1 MKTAY
6 QPRTKSQLAARLA
19 ADIPTGAYVNLG
31 IGMPTLVANH
41 IPVGRE
47 IVLQSEN
54 GILGMGPAPADGLED
69 YDLVNAGK
77 QPITLLL
84 GGAFFHQADSFAMMR
99 GGHLDIAVLG
109 AFQVS
114 AQGDLANWSTGDSRA
129 IPAVGGAMDL
139 AIGAKAAWVMMDL
152 LNKDGQSKVVHRC
165 TYPLTAVRCVKR
177 IYTDLAT
184 LECSPHGLR
193 LIDTVDGLSR
203 AELERLINLPIAET
217 NAQ

>member
-1 MKTAY
+1 MAY
-6 QPRTKSQLAARLA
+6 QARSKAQLAARLA
-19 ADIPTGAYVNLG
+19 QDIPEGAYVNLG

-41 IPVGRE
+41 IPAGRE
-47 IVLQSEN
+47 VILQSEN
-54 GILGMGPAPADGLED
+54 GILGMGPAPAQGLED

-77 QPITLLL
+77 QPITLLP

-114 AQGDLANWSTGDSRA
+114 ATGDLANWSTGDPQA
-129 IPAVGGAMDL
+129 IPSVGGAMDL

-152 LNKDGQSKVVHRC
+152 LNKNKVSKVVERC
-165 TYPLTAVRCVKR
+165 SYPLTGVSCIKR

-184 LECSPHGLR
+184 LECSPQGLR
-193 LIDTVDGLSR
+193 LIDTVEGLSHK
-203 AELERLINLPIAET
+203 ELERLVGLPIAEASAT
-217 NAQ
+217 MK